1 MKSCV
6 TDSYTQFM
14 ERLLKS

>member
-6 TDSYTQFM
+6 TDSYMQFM
-14 ERLLKS
+14 EELLKR